1 LNVKL
6 IYDTFIEWF
15 SASNQPILQYI
26 AILLA
31 CGLFFLILYI
41 TFGPLFI
48 KRVSKVKATA
58 PHTYSMHLSSLIE
71 PKPIKKIAVPI
82 IFTKRFEGN

>member
-1 LNVKL
+1 MILSLNGL
-6 IYDTFIEWF
+6 AHQI
-15 SASNQPILQYI
+15 SQYYN
-26 AILLA
+26 ILLYYWLA
-31 CGLFFLILYI
+31 DYFFIYYI